1 MGGTNGRA
9 PVARIILRVVRV
21 FPFMVTSN
29 GDIIFA
35 SQVDYGGFKTDQM
48 PFKAYLNDLS
58 SVTKNEFDSWSRNR
72 RLAFLINAYNAYTIE
87 LILTRY
93 PGLSSI
99 KDLGSFL
106 SSPWKKKFFTLFG
119 KETSLDGIEHD
130 MIRARGEYDEPRIHF
145 SVVCASI
152 GCPGIRNSAYTEVNL
167 EAYLEDS
174 MKRFLSDPTRNRYNP
189 QSGKL
194 EVSMI
199 FKWYGKDFSTGGDGY
214 QSLKGLFGK
223 YAHLLT
229 NAVEAQEKIR
239 KKSVEISFLDYD
251 WNLNNT

>member
-1 MGGTNGRA
+1 MNLYLLIKRTLFLVVIAGQLIVFTSPAFSFDPDHKIWDDLLKTHVKWNSE
-9 PVARIILRVVRV
+9 RV
-21 FPFMVTSN
+21 
-29 GDIIFA
+29 A

-214 QSLKGLFGK
+214 QSLKGLFAK

-229 NAVEAQEKIR
+229 NAVEIT
-239 KKSVEISFLDYD
+239 VI
-251 WNLNNT
+251 